1 MAPTLHQEIGLR
13 QDAVSRQDLSREVSP
28 PAVLPEGILSPLSA
42 SLPPAAA
49 GTSRLAART
58 ARQHGLR
65 LDWAEL
71 GMVGLVVSSAVL
83 SVYRLFWAI
92 H

>member
-13 QDAVSRQDLSREVSP
+13 QDLSREVSP
-28 PAVLPEGILSPLSA
+28 PAVQPEGLLSPLSA
-42 SLPPAAA
+42 SLPRTAA
-49 GTSRLAART
+49 GMPRRDART
-58 ARQHGLR
+58 ARFHGLR
-65 LDWAEL
+65 LDWAEM

-83 SVYRLFWAI
+83 SVYRIFWAI

>member
-13 QDAVSRQDLSREVSP
+13 QDTFLREELSREVSP
-28 PAVLPEGILSPLSA
+28 PAVQPEGLMFPLSA
-42 SLPPAAA
+42 SLPRMAA
-49 GTSRLAART
+49 GSPRRAART
-58 ARQHGLR
+58 ARLHGLR

>member
-13 QDAVSRQDLSREVSP
+13 QDTASHQDLSREVSP
-28 PAVLPEGILSPLSA
+28 PAVQPEGLLSPLSS
-42 SLPPAAA
+42 SLPSAAA

-58 ARQHGLR
+58 ARLHGLR

-71 GMVGLVVSSAVL
+71 GIVGLIVSSAVL

>member
-13 QDAVSRQDLSREVSP
+13 QDTISRQDLSREVSP
-28 PAVLPEGILSPLSA
+28 PAVQPEGLLPALSS
-42 SLPPAAA
+42 SLPRTAA

-58 ARQHGLR
+58 PRLHGLR

>member
-13 QDAVSRQDLSREVSP
+13 QDPILREDLSREVSP
-28 PAVLPEGILSPLSA
+28 PAVQPEGFLSPLSA
-42 SLPPAAA
+42 SLPLAAA
-49 GTSRLAART
+49 GTSRRDART
-58 ARQHGLR
+58 ARLHGLH
-65 LDWAEL
+65 LDWAEMGL
-71 GMVGLVVSSAVL
+71 VGLVIASAVS

>member
-13 QDAVSRQDLSREVSP
+13 QDLSREVSP
-28 PAVLPEGILSPLSA
+28 PAVQPEGLLSPLSG
-42 SLPPAAA
+42 SLPRTAA
-49 GTSRLAART
+49 GTPRLAART
-58 ARQHGLR
+58 ARHYGLR

>member
-13 QDAVSRQDLSREVSP
+13 QDLGREVSP
-28 PAVLPEGILSPLSA
+28 PAVQPEGLSSPLDTT
-42 SLPPAAA
+42 LPRITA
-49 GTSRLAART
+49 GSHRLDART
-58 ARQHGLR
+58 ARLHGLR

>member
-13 QDAVSRQDLSREVSP
+13 QDTGREVSL
-28 PAVLPEGILSPLSA
+28 PAVQPEGLSSPLDMT
-42 SLPPAAA
+42 LPRTAA
-49 GTSRLAART
+49 GSPRLAART
-58 ARQHGLR
+58 ARLHRLR

-71 GMVGLVVSSAVL
+71 GMVGLVISSAVL

>member
-13 QDAVSRQDLSREVSP
+13 QDATLRQDLGREVSP
-28 PAVLPEGILSPLSA
+28 PAVQPEGLLSPLDTT
-42 SLPPAAA
+42 LPRTAA

-58 ARQHGLR
+58 ARLHGLR
-65 LDWAEL
+65 MDWAEL

>member
-13 QDAVSRQDLSREVSP
+13 QDSGREVSP
-28 PAVLPEGILSPLSA
+28 PAVQPEGLLSPLSA
-42 SLPPAAA
+42 SLPRTAA

-58 ARQHGLR
+58 ARLHGLR

>member
-13 QDAVSRQDLSREVSP
+13 QDLSREVSP
-28 PAVLPEGILSPLSA
+28 PAVQPEGLLSPLNA
-42 SLPPAAA
+42 SLPRTAA
-49 GTSRLAART
+49 GSPRRDART
-58 ARQHGLR
+58 ARLHGLR

-71 GMVGLVVSSAVL
+71 GVVGLVVSSAVL